1 VSVRHRQS
9 RRSRHA
15 PVGRRPRRRAADLQP
30 PEATGPAAAPPAHR
44 PPVGTELRRRIG
56 ERSGWE
62 ALGAL
67 VAVATL
73 ITVTGAGDPV
83 LRLLAGLPL
92 VLVVPGHALVALAWP
107 GQRLG
112 MAERALLDL
121 GLSLALAALSGLA
134 LNWTP
139 WGLGGVQPPLLLGL
153 FSLAGIAV
161 VARREPR
168 RPWSAALAGWRRSA
182 APGSHH
188 AVLGGT
194 AAALVATAVAFSVW
208 SAAQDRGPGFTQAWL
223 VPRAAGR
230 LDIGLRND
238 QARADT
244 YRLRLTAGGRTVRE
258 WPAVRLR
265 PGQQW
270 SAAAALP
277 DGAATGAE
285 LAVYRAEQP
294 AQVYR
299 SLRVAPGGGAG

>member
-1 VSVRHRQS
+1 VGVRHR
-9 RRSRHA
+9 HH
-15 PVGRRPRRRAADLQP
+15 RRPRHVPARRGSRRVAADLQP
-30 PEATGPAAAPPAHR
+30 PGATSPAPRTPAPRPPAR
-44 PPVGTELRRRIG
+44 AELWRRVE
-56 ERSGWE
+56 ERTGWE
-62 ALGAL
+62 ALGVL
-67 VAVATL
+67 VALAVL
-73 ITVTGAGDPV
+73 FSVTGAGDPV

-139 WGLGGVQPPLLLGL
+139 WGLGGVQAPLLLGL
-153 FSLAGIAV
+153 FSLAAIAV

-168 RPWSAALAGWRRSA
+168 VSWVAALGGWRSA
-182 APGSHH
+182 PPRSHH
-188 AVLGGT
+188 VVLCGT
-194 AAALVATAVAFSVW
+194 AVALLAAAVAFSAW

-230 LDIGLRND
+230 LDLGLRND

-244 YRLRLTAGGRTVRE
+244 YRLRLSAGGRTVRE

-265 PGQQW
+265 PGQMW
-270 SAAAALP
+270 SATEALP
-277 DGAATGAE
+277 GGAATGAE
-285 LAVYRAEQP
+285 LSVYRAEQP
-294 AQVYR
+294 ARVYR